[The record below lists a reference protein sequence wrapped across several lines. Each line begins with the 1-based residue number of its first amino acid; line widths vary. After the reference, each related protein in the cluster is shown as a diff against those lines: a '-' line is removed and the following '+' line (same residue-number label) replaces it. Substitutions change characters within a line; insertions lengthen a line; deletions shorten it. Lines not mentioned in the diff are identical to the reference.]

1 MELVMNYKKNFEDV
15 ERIAIKI
22 CLEISTD
29 FSQDEKLNLVLED
42 AHIESLLNSVKK
54 VQKTETLK
62 LDDNTLRF
70 FLNLTDFSPKI
81 CKSFVVQGGIDLFLS
96 VGNVSNK

>member
-15 ERIAIKI
+15 ERGAIKI

-29 FSQDEKLNLVLED
+29 FSEDEKLNLVLED

-62 LDDNTLRF
+62 LYNTLRF

-81 CKSFVVQGGIDLFLS
+81 CKSFVVQGGKDLFLS
-96 VGNVSNK
+96 ADNVSNK